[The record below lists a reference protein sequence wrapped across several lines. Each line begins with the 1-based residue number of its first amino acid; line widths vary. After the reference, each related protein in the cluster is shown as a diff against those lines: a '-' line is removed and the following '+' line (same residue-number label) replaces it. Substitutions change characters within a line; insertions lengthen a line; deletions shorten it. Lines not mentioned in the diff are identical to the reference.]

1 MPVHLDESPEP
12 VSLQMP
18 ALPDELAATLYEIL
32 QDFLVQ
38 YEARYFHQIRRYY
51 QACERERRELQ
62 SQMLFERSQYPL
74 PLGDRNDF

>member
-1 MPVHLDESPEP
+1 MHLDESPQP
-12 VSLQMP
+12 ASLKMP

-38 YEARYFHQIRRYY
+38 YEACYFHQIRRHY
-51 QACERERRELQ
+51 QACDRERRELQ

-74 PLGDRNDF
+74 PLEDRNDF